1 MGTPRRR
8 EHRSAISS
16 WPSSAAPTTPGR
28 PATAEA
34 SSLGH
39 AFGGQRPT
47 VRPDGRGPMPRADE
61 GVSSTQVDGSARC
74 GHRREVG
81 PADGQ
86 DPGPPGS
93 VIRSRRPAQRPATR
107 RSHHTGRI
115 DRPFGFSCRS
125 TLTCNRTDLRAS
137 PMIMT
142 AQGRPPAARDGRPAG
157 LSPVDTVDGWRL
169 AHYTLRGG
177 RLRAAQRSPRSLSAA
192 AVRTTHRAAAALN
205 PNVSTSGHVLK

>member
-8 EHRSAISS
+8 GHRSAISS
-16 WPSSAAPTTPGR
+16 WPSSAAPTTPAR

-39 AFGGQRPT
+39 AFRGQRPT

-61 GVSSTQVDGSARC
+61 GVSPTRSAAQHAAVTGAR
-74 GHRREVG
+74 
-81 PADGQ
+81 PGQ
-86 DPGPPGS
+86 PTGRDPGPPSS

-142 AQGRPPAARDGRPAG
+142 ARGRPPLLATVDLPGCP
-157 LSPVDTVDGWRL
+157 PVDTVDGWRL

-177 RLRAAQRSPRSLSAA
+177 RLRAAQRSPRSPVNGGGQDCSS
-192 AVRTTHRAAAALN
+192 RR
-205 PNVSTSGHVLK
+205 SGADQTCQLPDMS